1 MVFYGYGTSSLMA
14 AVILREEVS
23 IIAFINSRVVKRIM
37 KRVLSSSTV
46 LKYYTLLLVHII
58 SLDCTSEP
66 SMLIDLKI

>member
-1 MVFYGYGTSSLMA
+1 MVFYGYGTSAFMT

-23 IIAFINSRVVKRIM
+23 IAFINSKVVKRIM

-46 LKYYTLLLVHII
+46 LMYYTPLLVHII

-66 SMLIDLKI
+66 SMLIDLKT